1 MEMTEKSVGIHIILY
16 GLWLVESM
24 DAEELQIWRTYMQIN
39 LSVVQGLAVCVHA
52 QSGEHQAPLSV
63 RFTRQE

>member
-24 DAEELQIWRTYMQIN
+24 DAEPQTLRN
-39 LSVVQGLAVCVHA
+39 LG
-52 QSGEHQAPLSV
+52 
-63 RFTRQE
+63 